1 MTSAAKLSK
10 SFEKVIIE
18 VLLLY
23 MVIPRRIKDK
33 FQPVG
38 QVRQTRRTVLP
49 PELRT
54 LALEEP
60 ELLRFNVSLDCAFN
74 ASFASLNVA
83 KVMMKERQMEYSMS
97 NFKLLMTNTFLM
109 KRIFDVFRYRPN
121 QTLINHIFKEL
132 FGYAA

>member
-33 FQPVG
+33 FQPVR

-60 ELLRFNVSLDCAFN
+60 ELASLQRQSRLRFQCIIRIVKRGQGHDEGKANGVFHVQLQ
-74 ASFASLNVA
+74 VA
-83 KVMMKERQMEYSMS
+83 DDQYVPDET
-97 NFKLLMTNTFLM
+97 NF
-109 KRIFDVFRYRPN
+109 
-121 QTLINHIFKEL
+121 
-132 FGYAA
+132 

>member
-1 MTSAAKLSK
+1 MTSATKLSK
-10 SFEKVIIE
+10 SFKKVIIE

-60 ELLRFNVSLDCAFN
+60 EQASLQRQSRLRFQCIIRIVKRGQGHDEGKENVVFHVQLQ
-74 ASFASLNVA
+74 VA
-83 KVMMKERQMEYSMS
+83 HVQYVPDE
-97 NFKLLMTNTFLM
+97 T
-109 KRIFDVFRYRPN
+109 IF
-121 QTLINHIFKEL
+121 
-132 FGYAA
+132 